1 MSESTSFIDRMI
13 VELSELETKTT
24 KLNEFIHN
32 KKYLELNEENRA
44 LLNAQYNAMM
54 AYQFILKR
62 RIKING
68 GN

>member
-1 MSESTSFIDRMI
+1 MSDFVDRMI
-13 VELSELETKTT
+13 TEYTELETKTT

-32 KKYLELNEENRA
+32 KKYLELDDENRA

>member
-1 MSESTSFIDRMI
+1 MSDFVDRMI
-13 VELSELETKTT
+13 TEYTELETKTT

-32 KKYLELNEENRA
+32 KKYLELNEENRV
-44 LLNAQYNAMM
+44 LLNAQYNCMLTYAT
-54 AYQFILKR
+54 ILKR

>member
-1 MSESTSFIDRMI
+1 MSDFVDRMI
-13 VELSELETKTT
+13 TGYTELETKTT

>member
-1 MSESTSFIDRMI
+1 MSDFVDRMI
-13 VELSELETKTT
+13 TKYTELETKTT

>member
-1 MSESTSFIDRMI
+1 MSDFVDRMI
-13 VELSELETKTT
+13 TEYTELETKTT
-24 KLNEFIHN
+24 KLNGFIHN

>member
-1 MSESTSFIDRMI
+1 MSDFVDRMI
-13 VELSELETKTT
+13 TEYTELETKTT

-62 RIKING
+62 RIKNKWR
-68 GN
+68 

>member
-1 MSESTSFIDRMI
+1 MSDFVDRMI
-13 VELSELETKTT
+13 TEYTELETKTT
-24 KLNEFIHN
+24 KLNEFIYN

>member
-1 MSESTSFIDRMI
+1 MSDFVDRMI
-13 VELSELETKTT
+13 TEYTELETKTT
-24 KLNEFIHN
+24 KLTEFIHN

>member
-13 VELSELETKTT
+13 TEYTELETKTT

>member
-1 MSESTSFIDRMI
+1 MSDFVDRMI
-13 VELSELETKTT
+13 TEYTELETKTT

-32 KKYLELNEENRA
+32 KKCLELNEENRA

>member
-32 KKYLELNEENRA
+32 KSILNS
-44 LLNAQYNAMM
+44 M
-54 AYQFILKR
+54 KR
-62 RIKING
+62 TVHC
-68 GN
+68 

>member
-1 MSESTSFIDRMI
+1 MSDFVDRMI
-13 VELSELETKTT
+13 TEYTELETKTT

-54 AYQFILKR
+54 AYQLILKR

>member
-1 MSESTSFIDRMI
+1 MSDFVDRMI
-13 VELSELETKTT
+13 TEYTELETKTT
-24 KLNEFIHN
+24 KLNEFIYN
-32 KKYLELNEENRA
+32 KKYLNEENRA

>member
-1 MSESTSFIDRMI
+1 MSDFVDRMI
-13 VELSELETKTT
+13 TEYTELETKTT

-62 RIKING
+62 RIKINR

>member
-1 MSESTSFIDRMI
+1 MSDFVDRMI
-13 VELSELETKTT
+13 TEYTELETKTT
-24 KLNEFIHN
+24 KLNEFIYN

-54 AYQFILKR
+54 EYQFILKR